1 MGKRGGNSASASGFA
16 IVVAQAE
23 SNPDL
28 AVETGIRVD
37 LPPALR
43 DQLLRK
49 ATVAVRAR
57 LLPAT
62 TITQPAPVSS
72 PQSRQLQPSAIAKS
86 HHLKGDRIK

>member
-1 MGKRGGNSASASGFA
+1 MGKPGGNSASASGLRHRRGP
-16 IVVAQAE
+16 AE
-23 SNPDL
+23 SDPDL
-28 AVETGIRVD
+28 AVKTGIRVD

-72 PQSRQLQPSAIAKS
+72 PQSRQLQPSAIARS
-86 HHLKGDRIK
+86 HHLKGDKIK